1 MKGLR
6 STVEGRDLQG
16 VLRSSG
22 RQQRLGLLGKY
33 DSIRT
38 FSPPRISSP
47 MATNTKQQKRAKR
60 AASKAKQNRMV
71 RSGQAVK
78 ASAGDSASIEQ
89 VFNKA
94 METDSYKEL
103 FVKMKAAQETSL
115 VSMISVFLV
124 DPLLALVLKGHK
136 EEHATDYIVLVF
148 NAYRTWLDGADED
161 TTMAW
166 LESDEFQEAYIAA
179 SELVAKQQQ
188 QQKQFG

>member
-1 MKGLR
+1 
-6 STVEGRDLQG
+6 
-16 VLRSSG
+16 
-22 RQQRLGLLGKY
+22 
-33 DSIRT
+33 
-38 FSPPRISSP
+38 
-47 MATNTKQQKRAKR
+47 MASNSKQQKRAKR

-71 RSGQAVK
+71 RGGQAVK

-94 METDSYKEL
+94 MESDSYKEL
-103 FVKMKAAQETSL
+103 FEKMKVAQESGL
-115 VSMISVFLV
+115 VAMISVFLV

-148 NAYRTWLDGADED
+148 TAYRTWLDGADED

-166 LESDEFQEAYIAA
+166 LESDEFQQAYIAA
-179 SELVAKQQQ
+179 SEVVAKQQQ

>member
-1 MKGLR
+1 
-6 STVEGRDLQG
+6 
-16 VLRSSG
+16 
-22 RQQRLGLLGKY
+22 
-33 DSIRT
+33 
-38 FSPPRISSP
+38 
-47 MATNTKQQKRAKR
+47 MATSTKQQKRAKR
-60 AASKAKQNRMV
+60 AATKAKQNRMV

-78 ASAGDSASIEQ
+78 ASAGDSASASIEQ

-94 METDSYKEL
+94 MESDSYKDMFE
-103 FVKMKAAQETSL
+103 KMKAAQETSL
-115 VSMISVFLV
+115 VAMISVFLV

>member
-1 MKGLR
+1 
-6 STVEGRDLQG
+6 
-16 VLRSSG
+16 
-22 RQQRLGLLGKY
+22 
-33 DSIRT
+33 
-38 FSPPRISSP
+38 
-47 MATNTKQQKRAKR
+47 MATTSKQQKRAKR

-89 VFNKA
+89 VFSKA

-103 FVKMKAAQETSL
+103 FEKMKAAQETSL
-115 VSMISVFLV
+115 VAMISVFLV

-166 LESDEFQEAYIAA
+166 LESDEFQQAYIAA